1 MWHNT
6 LDTTLV
12 LFLAAAAFAIGFWW
26 QSDKI
31 KRMTVAY
38 ARRYC
43 RQRGLQL
50 LDQTTVLRGIWLG
63 RGEDGWPA
71 VGRRYQFEFST
82 TGEHRY
88 RGDISLLGTKLV
100 AVETEAHIIPPD

>member
-1 MWHNT
+1 M
-6 LDTTLV
+6 LSLSVVILLAIAALV
-12 LFLAAAAFAIGFWW
+12 FAFWW

-38 ARRYC
+38 VKRYC
-43 RQRGLQL
+43 RHRDLQL

-63 RGEDGWPA
+63 RDEGGHLQ

-82 TGEHRY
+82 IGEQRFS
-88 RGDISLLGTKLV
+88 GGISLLGTKLI
-100 AVETEAHIIPPD
+100 AVETEAYAISSK

>member
-1 MWHNT
+1 M
-6 LDTTLV
+6 LSPSV
-12 LFLAAAAFAIGFWW
+12 LSFLAAAAFAIGFWW

-38 ARRYC
+38 AQRYC

-82 TGEHRY
+82 TGERRY
-88 RGDISLLGTKLV
+88 RGDIALLGSKLI

>member
-1 MWHNT
+1 M
-6 LDTTLV
+6 LSLSV
-12 LFLAAAAFAIGFWW
+12 VMFLAIAAFVFAFWW

-31 KRMTVAY
+31 KRLTVAY
-38 ARRYC
+38 VRRYC

-63 RGEDGWPA
+63 RDEEGFLQ

-82 TGEHRY
+82 TGEQRY
-88 RGDISLLGTKLV
+88 SGGISLLGTKLI
-100 AVETEAHIIPPD
+100 AVQTEAYALPSD

>member
-1 MWHNT
+1 MLSLT
-6 LDTTLV
+6 V
-12 LFLAAAAFAIGFWW
+12 VIFLAIAAFVFAFWW

-31 KRMTVAY
+31 KRLTVAY
-38 ARRYC
+38 VKRYC
-43 RQRGLQL
+43 RHRGLQL

-63 RGEDGWPA
+63 RDEQGFMQ

-88 RGDISLLGTKLV
+88 SGGIALLGTKLIS
-100 AVETEAHIIPPD
+100 VETEAYAIPSD

>member
-1 MWHNT
+1 M
-6 LDTTLV
+6 LSLGV
-12 LFLAAAAFAIGFWW
+12 VSFLAVAAFLFAFWW

-43 RQRGLQL
+43 RHRGLQL

-63 RGEDGWPA
+63 RDEDGMLA

-88 RGDISLLGTKLV
+88 SGGISLLGTKLL
-100 AVETEAHIIPPD
+100 AVEAEAYAIPSD

>member
-1 MWHNT
+1 MLSLSVVT
-6 LDTTLV
+6 
-12 LFLAAAAFAIGFWW
+12 FLAIAAFVFAFWW

-43 RQRGLQL
+43 RHLGLQL

-63 RGEDGWPA
+63 RDEDGWLA

-88 RGDISLLGTKLV
+88 SGGIAVLGTKLLS
-100 AVETEAHIIPPD
+100 VEAETCIIPSD

>member
-1 MWHNT
+1 M
-6 LDTTLV
+6 LSLSV
-12 LFLAAAAFAIGFWW
+12 VIFLAIAAVIFAFWW

-31 KRMTVAY
+31 KRLTVAY

-43 RQRGLQL
+43 RHRGLQL
-50 LDQTTVLRGIWLG
+50 LDQTTVLRGIWFS
-63 RGEDGWPA
+63 RDEDGFLA

-88 RGDISLLGTKLV
+88 SGGISVLGTKLV
-100 AVETEAHIIPPD
+100 AVETEAYAIPAD